1 MMTYMCSALVGLFHA
16 VIEESGC
23 DTAFW
28 AVNWP
33 AQQPWNYTKQ
43 VAVKVG
49 CPTEPSDV
57 MVECLRTIDAR
68 ELEDNSSISCTV
80 KLLNKFFMRL
90 SLYQTQ

>member
-1 MMTYMCSALVGLFHA
+1 MCTGLFHA

-23 DTAFW
+23 DSTFW

-33 AQQPWNYTKQ
+33 GQEPWNYTQQ

-57 MVECLRTIDAR
+57 MVDCLRTIDAR
-68 ELEDNSSISCTV
+68 ELEDNSSITCKV
-80 KLLNKFFMRL
+80 LCNYVLRHLIEVYKCE
-90 SLYQTQ
+90 

>member
-1 MMTYMCSALVGLFHA
+1 MVALIRHKFENTNSSTVLGLFHA

-33 AQQPWNYTKQ
+33 EQEPWNYTKQ
-43 VAVKVG
+43 VAEKMG

-57 MVECLRTIDAR
+57 MVECLKTLDAR
-68 ELEDNSSISCTV
+68 ELEDNSSITCKV
-80 KLLNKFFMRL
+80 N
-90 SLYQTQ
+90 QI